1 MALAMGHSFLKR
13 GASAPEALNLYTG
26 AERKLMKRNAA
37 VLLILV
43 AVIAALL
50 FAGWRNFERRKLAA
64 ANQPMQVAL
73 VPSTPG
79 DSTAAAPSSSNPDSE
94 DGMKDLRGKLAPGF
108 TLTTIDGQ
116 KVSLSDYKGKA
127 VLVNFWAVW
136 CAPCKIEMPW
146 FAEFRQKYA
155 SQGFEVLGIA
165 TDAPSKDEMLKVTGK
180 AGVNYPI
187 MSADTKVGDAFGG
200 VDYLPESFYIGRD
213 GKIVEETSGLGSK
226 DEVEANIKKAL
237 ATPGQ

>member
-1 MALAMGHSFLKR
+1 
-13 GASAPEALNLYTG
+13 
-26 AERKLMKRNAA
+26 MKRNAA
-37 VLLILV
+37 VLLILA
-43 AVIAALL
+43 AVLTALL
-50 FAGWRNFERRKLAA
+50 WAGWHNYERRKLVA
-64 ANQPMQVAL
+64 ANQPMQVVL

-79 DSTAAAPSSSNPDSE
+79 DTTTTAQPSSANADSE
-94 DGMKDLRGKLAPGF
+94 DGMKDIRGQAAPAF
-108 TLTTIDGQ
+108 TLTSIDGQ

-155 SQGFEVLGIA
+155 AQGFEVLGIA
-165 TDAPSKDEMLKVTGK
+165 TDAPSKDEMLKVTAR

-187 MSADTKVGDAFGG
+187 LSADTKVGDAFGG

-213 GKIVEETSGLGSK
+213 GKVVEETSGLASK

-237 ATPGQ
+237 ATVAQ